1 MPNKDQVTRLNSI
14 LDSFAHLKLFLKVIF
29 LCVFMAVL
37 ICIGTVWMRAPVPT
51 ARLLLLLLAFCAAI
65 GLVVYQTNEV
75 IEKIRGGQVGELNID
90 SVIVGATLTL
100 IAVCGVFIEM
110 AGLTSFSPDG
120 FKAACIGLL
129 ASLASWI
136 SGALI
141 GFLFG
146 VPRSFAAPP
155 VSRLAAPAP
164 GPKTPAGPE
173 TPAANL
179 VVSHPLFEANTNLTQ
194 ISDWLTKTIVGVGL
208 VNWNMGLKWF
218 EDTAA
223 ALGNGLGLG
232 TGGSAVGGSIIVFFG
247 VNGFLCGYSMT
258 QLFLARALARA
269 EQKGYSPPL

>member
-1 MPNKDQVTRLNSI
+1 MANKDQVTRLDSI
-14 LDSFAHLKLFLKVIF
+14 LDSLAHLKLSLKVIF
-29 LCVFMAVL
+29 LCALVAIL
-37 ICIGTVWMRAPVPT
+37 ICIWTVWMSAPVPT

-75 IEKIRGGQVGELNID
+75 IEKIKGGEAGELNID

-110 AGLTSFSPDG
+110 AGLTSFSPAG

-155 VSRLAAPAP
+155 VSRLAAPA
-164 GPKTPAGPE
+164 GPE

-208 VNWNMGLKWF
+208 VNWNSGLIWF
-218 EDTAA
+218 EGTASI
-223 ALGNGLGLG
+223 LGNGLGLG
-232 TGGSAVGGSIIVFFG
+232 PGPAVGGSIIVFFG

-269 EQKGYSPPL
+269 EQKGYSAPL